1 MTNNLNTIVLAS
13 NNQGKMFELQSL
25 LDEEN
30 LGVTVMNQKK
40 MGIDDALETGLS
52 FIENAIIKARH
63 ASHQSGLPA
72 IADDSGL
79 CVPILNNAPGIFSAR
94 FADLKDTTNKDSA
107 NNNKL
112 QQLLLPCHQQGQVVT
127 AFFVC
132 VLVFLRTS
140 DDPLPVIAEG
150 YWHGQIIATPKGEQG
165 FGYDPLFFV
174 PTLGKTAAELDSAT
188 KNALS
193 HRGQAMRTLVKRLKE
208 GVWVECCC
216 QLDSK
221 ITETR

>member
-13 NNQGKMFELQSL
+13 NNQGKVSELQSL
-25 LDEEN
+25 LNEAN
-30 LGVTVMNQKK
+30 LGITVMNQKK
-40 MGIDDALETGLS
+40 LGIDDALETGSS

-63 ASHQSGLPA
+63 ASHHSGLPA

-79 CVPILNNAPGIFSAR
+79 CVPILNNAPGVFSAR
-94 FADLKDTTNKDSA
+94 FANLKDGADKDNKDSA
-107 NNNKL
+107 NNDKL
-112 QQLLLPCHQQGQVVT
+112 QQLLSAYHQQGQTVT

-193 HRGQAMRTLVKRLKE
+193 HRGQAMRTLVKCLKE
-208 GVWVECCC
+208 RV
-216 QLDSK
+216 
-221 ITETR
+221 